1 MTASQLKILNIKNL
15 NNVKFCGSNNIYWQK
30 YPYKVKL
37 VDNNILYDI
46 GRFSEIAT
54 FLNNINTF
62 GNGTAKIR
70 NSYTRNI
77 YFTDLKDIEEFTHYF
92 SDQIDYVAG
101 PLTKNH
107 IDCLITKMMNS
118 SREHRYEVRKQKFFK
133 EYDLRLMFI
142 PSWSLNS
149 LSSWSDRHQQRLNA
163 FSDACDYVDNC
174 RTLHRNL
181 YVCTEDLDEI
191 RLFTKLKYPNVKIFC
206 TEALVE
212 PLL

>member
-1 MTASQLKILNIKNL
+1 MNASALKILDIKNL
-15 NNVKFCGSNNIYWQK
+15 NNVKFCGSNNIYWEK

-37 VDNNILYDI
+37 VDNDILYDVS
-46 GRFSEIAT
+46 RFSEIAS
-54 FLNNINTF
+54 FLNNLNTH
-62 GNGTAKIR
+62 GKGSAKIR

-107 IDCLITKMMNS
+107 VDCLITKTKNS
-118 SREHRYEVRKQKFFK
+118 SREYRYEVRKQKFFK

-142 PSWSLNS
+142 PTWSHNNLLSWSERN
-149 LSSWSDRHQQRLNA
+149 HQRASA
-163 FSDACDYVDNC
+163 FGDACDYVDNC
-174 RTLHRNL
+174 RTLHKNL
-181 YVCTEDLDEI
+181 YICAEDLDEI
-191 RLFTKLKYPNVKIFC
+191 KLFTKLKYPTIKIFC